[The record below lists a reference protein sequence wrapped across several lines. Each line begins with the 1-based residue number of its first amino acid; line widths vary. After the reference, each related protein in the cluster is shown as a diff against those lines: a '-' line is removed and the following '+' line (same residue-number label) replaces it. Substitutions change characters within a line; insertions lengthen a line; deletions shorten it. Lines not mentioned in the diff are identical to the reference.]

1 MLVVDNSL
9 AQLLLP
15 LPARAEVCFG
25 GCPCCLCPF
34 PVWRL
39 PPSSVPRD
47 VKPGNIVSFGSCGTF
62 KLIDMDSIYYTRS
75 WEEED
80 TSDDDDE
87 SAAGSEQVQPPA
99 LQQHQ
104 PQQPQQAISSS
115 GGGMAGHP
123 CPASLS
129 AHLAGGAA
137 ALVAAAAL
145 AAAALPLG
153 GDGSEAQQQ
162 QQQQQLN
169 ALTFAGTPENMAPE
183 VAPTVVQLAVVLWD
197 LFPLQEGQ
205 QVASSTAIAPAQ
217 DIWSTGTVLY
227 ELLTGR

>member
-1 MLVVDNSL
+1 
-9 AQLLLP
+9 
-15 LPARAEVCFG
+15 
-25 GCPCCLCPF
+25 
-34 PVWRL
+34 
-39 PPSSVPRD
+39 
-47 VKPGNIVSFGSCGTF
+47 
-62 KLIDMDSIYYTRS
+62 MDSIYYTRS

-80 TSDDDDE
+80 ASDDE
-87 SAAGSEQVQPPA
+87 SATDVEIQPVA
-99 LQQHQ
+99 LQQQH
-104 PQQPQQAISSS
+104 PQQVVGVGS
-115 GGGMAGHP
+115 GGMAGHP

-137 ALVAAAAL
+137 ARVVAAAA
-145 AAAALPLG
+145 AAAALLLA
-153 GDGSEAQQQ
+153 GDSSESQQ

-205 QVASSTAIAPAQ
+205 QVASSTAIALAQ